1 MFLIFRE
8 WYEPHA
14 VLMQEEGTVISG
26 LLVGINIIDC
36 NFDLKGDSLDA
47 WVRIFS
53 YEWRFQPTSILNFPL
68 YSHPNYYLLAVAV
81 G

>member
-1 MFLIFRE
+1 MFLMFRE

-14 VLMQEEGTVISG
+14 ALMQEEGTVISG

-47 WVRIFS
+47 WVSWNIS
-53 YEWRFQPTSILNFPL
+53 YE
-68 YSHPNYYLLAVAV
+68 
-81 G
+81 

>member
-1 MFLIFRE
+1 MFLMFRE

-47 WVRIFS
+47 WVRTFHMSKDFNLLQFLISFVFS
-53 YEWRFQPTSILNFPL
+53 P
-68 YSHPNYYLLAVAV
+68 
-81 G
+81 